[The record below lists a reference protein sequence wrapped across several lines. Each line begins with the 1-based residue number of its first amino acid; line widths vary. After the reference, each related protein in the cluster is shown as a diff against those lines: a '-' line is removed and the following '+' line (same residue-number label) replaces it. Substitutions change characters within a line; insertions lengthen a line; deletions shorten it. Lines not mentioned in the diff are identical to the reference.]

1 MEFRIKK
8 SGVLVL
14 KRTQTVKIE
23 RIVLSD
29 GKVVTKIDESGYKYL
44 GILETDQLKEK
55 KTKDLFSRKYKRRLK
70 LVLKTK
76 LSGKVVV

>member
-1 MEFRIKK
+1 MEFRIRK

-14 KRTQTVKIE
+14 KRTQIVKIE
-23 RIVLSD
+23 GFVLLK

-55 KTKDLFSRKYKRRLK
+55 K
-70 LVLKTK
+70 LKTY
-76 LSGKVVV
+76 SHRNVNVD